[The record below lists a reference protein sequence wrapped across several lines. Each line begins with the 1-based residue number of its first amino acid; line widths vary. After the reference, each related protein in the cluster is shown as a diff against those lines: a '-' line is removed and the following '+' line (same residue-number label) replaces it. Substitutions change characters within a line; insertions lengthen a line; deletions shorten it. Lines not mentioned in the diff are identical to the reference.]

1 MKILYAFLFI
11 TYTQLY
17 AFGDNHI
24 TVSLDGTG
32 DYTSI
37 QDAVTACGAFS
48 KEQKTI
54 YIKNGVYKE
63 KILIDSFHS
72 NIKII
77 GENKEKTII
86 LNGDYAGQKGIGTFT
101 SYTLKI
107 LGDNIQIKNLTIENN
122 AGKVGQAVALHIE
135 GDYFIAE
142 NCQLLGN
149 QDTLYASG
157 HKSRQYF
164 KNCFISGTTDF
175 VFGSATAI
183 FYNCEIYSKANSFI
197 TAANTSKEKKFGFVF
212 IKCNLTA
219 DSNVN
224 KVYLGRPWRSYAK
237 VVFLNCYMGKHIAPE
252 GWHNWDKPEREKTSV
267 YAEYNN
273 KGEGANSNK
282 RVDWSNQL
290 TKRQAKVY
298 NVEQIFKIESAWDI
312 EVD

>member
-1 MKILYAFLFI
+1 M
-11 TYTQLY
+11 
-17 AFGDNHI
+17 
-24 TVSLDGTG
+24 
-32 DYTSI
+32 
-37 QDAVTACGAFS
+37 
-48 KEQKTI
+48 
-54 YIKNGVYKE
+54 
-63 KILIDSFHS
+63 
-72 NIKII
+72 
-77 GENKEKTII
+77 
-86 LNGDYAGQKGIGTFT
+86 
-101 SYTLKI
+101 
-107 LGDNIQIKNLTIENN
+107 
-122 AGKVGQAVALHIE
+122 GQAVALHIE

-175 VFGSATAI
+175 VFGAATAI
-183 FYNCEIYSKANSFI
+183 FYNCELYSKANSFI

-219 DSNVN
+219 DSNVT

-237 VVFLNCYMGKHIAPE
+237 VVFFNCYMGKHIAPE
-252 GWHNWDKPEREKTSV
+252 GWHNWNKPEREKTAV
-267 YAEYNN
+267 YSEYNN

-290 TKRQAKVY
+290 TERQAKAY
-298 NVEQIFKIESAWDI
+298 NVEQIFKIESVWDI